1 MRFIRLI
8 GATCAIALCLPAVAA
23 AQGGGDNIAKLEK
36 ARSDSPRSAAALR
49 ALGVAYYRAERFSE
63 ARATLEQARL
73 LSRTDGAVA
82 LYLGMSAE
90 RSGDLSAA
98 RAAYSDYLVNGRT
111 RKVKNQIRARLVTL
125 RSLELQAAAK
135 EAVQKE
141 GELSQTAGA
150 PTTVAVLPL
159 KFSGA
164 DSALQP
170 LERGFADLLITD
182 LSRSATLTI
191 VERDRMQALADEIRL
206 SQSAS
211 VDPAASVRGGRLL
224 RAGRVVQ
231 GSISQLS
238 NRSLQVDAAVIDVPT
253 TQAVSAIRHDDQI
266 EQLFA
271 IEKKVAFDLF
281 KALGVQLSANER
293 ALVEQRPTRS
303 LAAFLAYSAGLQA
316 EDNGNL
322 DEAKR
327 FYGNAVRLDPSF
339 TAAQKRHD
347 DVESAQFGETVTTA
361 SLEATLAGTNEGLV
375 VNAADRGIASPEPSD
390 AAEAIGA
397 ISGTLTSTINDL
409 NPSPAAEA
417 TGTVTP
423 PAAKDPA
430 SATQGTDNPAAGSGR
445 IRIVIPQPRRSKP

>member
-1 MRFIRLI
+1 MRFNRLI
-8 GATCAIALCLPAVAA
+8 GAACAIALCLPAAA
-23 AQGGGDNIAKLEK
+23 TAQQGGDNIARLEK
-36 ARSDSPRSAAALR
+36 VREQSPRNAAALR
-49 ALGVAYYRAERFSE
+49 ALGVAYYRAGRFGD

-90 RSGDLSAA
+90 RTGDLSAA

-135 EAVQKE
+135 EAVQQE
-141 GELSQTAGA
+141 AELAQTAGA

-164 DSALQP
+164 DSSFQP

-182 LSRSATLTI
+182 LSRSAALTI

-206 SQSAS
+206 GQSES
-211 VDPAASVRGGRLL
+211 VDPTASVRGGRLL

-231 GSISQLS
+231 GQISQLS
-238 NRSLQVDAAVIDVPT
+238 NRTLQVDAAVIDVPT

-281 KALGVQLSANER
+281 AALGVQLSANER

-327 FYGNAVRLDPSF
+327 YYGNAVRLDPSF

-361 SLEATLAGTNEGLV
+361 ALEATLSGTNEGLV
-375 VNAADRGIASPEPSD
+375 VNAADRGIASPESPQ

-417 TGTVTP
+417 TTTVTP
-423 PAAKDPA
+423 PSAKDPA
-430 SATQGTDNPAAGSGR
+430 SATQGTDNPAAGGGR
-445 IRIVIPQPRRSKP
+445 IRIVIPQPRSTRP